1 MKLLVFSDLH
11 NDFRTAAK
19 LVELSNSVDVVVGA
33 GDFCTVRRGLKEIIA
48 PLSAITKPTVLVPG
62 NSETDEELLE
72 ACRAWKSARVLHGR
86 QVTIAETS
94 FFGIGGG
101 IPITPFGSW
110 SYDFTEAE
118 ASDLL
123 RDCPTGGVLVSHSPP
138 AGVLDASSDGRS
150 LGSQAIREAIL
161 TNKPN
166 LVVCGHIHGSAG
178 QIDRIGDTT
187 VINAGPQGIIWEL

>member
-11 NDFRTAAK
+11 NDFRTASK
-19 LVELSNSVDVVVGA
+19 LVELSNTVDVVVGA
-33 GDFCTVRRGLKEIIA
+33 GDFCVARRGLEEIMA
-48 PLSAITKPTVLVPG
+48 PLSAIIKPTVLVPG
-62 NSETDEELLE
+62 NSESNEELLQ
-72 ACRAWKSARVLHGR
+72 ACRSWESSYVLHGSR
-86 QVTIAETS
+86 ATIAKTS

-110 SYDFTEAE
+110 SYDFSEDEAYE
-118 ASDLL
+118 LL
-123 RDCPTGGVLVSHSPP
+123 RDCPSGGVLVSHSPP

-150 LGSQAIREAIL
+150 LGSQAVRETIL
-161 TNKPN
+161 INKPN

-187 VINAGPQGIIWEL
+187 VINAGPQGIIWEC